1 MGKKEFT
8 TLEQLLQHP
17 VFHHFGE
24 LCRIPHP
31 SFQEKAVSA
40 AVHSWARQKGF
51 ETWQDDW
58 NNVFIRK
65 PASPG
70 YEGRPTVML
79 QAHLDMVCQKAR
91 GVEHDF
97 SKDPIHLE
105 VQGDLLSTGGRTTL
119 GADDGI
125 GVALAMALMEDDRL
139 PHPELEALFT
149 TAEEEDMSGAQNVD
163 ASDFHAHYLVNIDNA
178 VERHSVTGSCGGFG
192 VRFHLPVTWEAVPA
206 RGVFYHL
213 KVEGLQGGHSG
224 EDIHRGRGN
233 ANIFLIRM
241 LLSAR
246 KKMPLRLAELHG
258 GTFRLA
264 IPRDAEAVVM
274 VPEAKKEG
282 FLATVNATA
291 EALRAEY
298 KAVAANL
305 KITIEE
311 TEAPDMGLVV
321 SQDVTDKFIQVLV
334 LSPNGISE
342 MNAAI
347 PTVVQSSD
355 NLGEIRLEREENRLV
370 VVYEIRTSFR
380 SKAEYIWE
388 KIHLL
393 AQLVGGTC
401 EKFASY
407 PGWPN
412 DPDSRLT
419 PQVQRIYQELYGE
432 PMEATP
438 IHSGLECGCLME
450 KRPQLDAISLGPDCW
465 DLHSPQER
473 LSISS
478 TLRMYEFLKKLLAEI
493 K

>member
-1 MGKKEFT
+1 MEKGFT
-8 TLEQLLQHP
+8 SLEQLLQHP

-31 SFQEKAVSA
+31 SFQEKAIST
-40 AVHSWARQKGF
+40 AVCSWARRKGF

-70 YEGRPTVML
+70 YEDRPAVML
-79 QAHLDMVCQKAR
+79 QAHLDMVCQKAK
-91 GVEHDF
+91 GIEHDF
-97 SKDPIHLE
+97 AKNPIHLE
-105 VQGDLLSTGGRTTL
+105 LAGDILSTGGRTTL

-125 GVALAMALMEDDRL
+125 GVALAMALLEDDRL
-139 PHPELEALFT
+139 AHPELEALFT

-163 ASDFHAHYLVNIDNA
+163 ASDFHARYLVNIDNA

-192 VRFHLPVTWEAVPA
+192 VKFHLPVTWEAVPGQA
-206 RGVFYHL
+206 LFYHL

-241 LLSAR
+241 LLGAR
-246 KKMPLRLAELHG
+246 KKTPLHLASLHG

-274 VPEAKKEG
+274 VPTARKNE
-282 FLATVNATA
+282 FLAAVDQMA
-291 EALRAEY
+291 EALQAEY

-305 KITIEE
+305 KITVEE
-311 TEAPDMGLVV
+311 TAGPDTGLVT
-321 SQDVTDKFIQVLV
+321 SQDVTDRFIEGMA
-334 LSPNGISE
+334 LSPDGISE

-355 NLGEIRLEREENRLV
+355 NLGEIRLEPEENRLV
-370 VVYEIRTSFR
+370 AIYEIRTSFR
-380 SKAEYIWE
+380 SKADYIWD

-393 AQLVGGTC
+393 ARLAGGTC
-401 EKFASY
+401 EKFAAY
-407 PGWPN
+407 PGWP
-412 DPDSRLT
+412 DHPDSKLT
-419 PQVQRIYQELYGE
+419 FQVKQVYQELFGE
-432 PMEATP
+432 SMEATP

-450 KRPQLDAISLGPDCW
+450 KRPELEAISLGPNCW

-473 LSISS
+473 LSVRS
-478 TLRMYEFLKKLLAEI
+478 TLRMYEFLKALLEKI
-493 K
+493 Q